1 MTGPAGPS
9 RIARFAM
16 AVAWSSFLSAGVLE
30 LLVFA
35 VVDPGELRWF
45 GAAPIEFSAQA
56 IYTLS
61 FLIFWG
67 VIALASSL
75 ALLLVTNLLFINQF
89 PDRAADAASGKRHWV
104 VRLAPASAPENP
116 PDRARLAEIRRHAR
130 ALRANRR

>member
-45 GAAPIEFSAQA
+45 GAAPVELSSQA
-56 IYTLS
+56 VYTLA
-61 FLIFWG
+61 FLVFWG

-75 ALLLVTNLLFINQF
+75 ALLLVNL
-89 PDRAADAASGKRHWV
+89 PSDDPRPARRAPGWPR
-104 VRLAPASAPENP
+104 
-116 PDRARLAEIRRHAR
+116 
-130 ALRANRR
+130 